1 MQNKIFKYD
10 SMNQLQNMIIREK
23 LENELE
29 LREFD
34 TLNSYS
40 TKKYS
45 LYCKNKLV
53 GSFEDERFDSG
64 AIREA
69 YQYFLGFI
77 DCYFIAKELK

>member
-34 TLNSYS
+34 TLNNYS

-53 GSFEDERFDSG
+53 GSFEDETNDSG
-64 AIREA
+64 EIGRAHV
-69 YQYFLGFI
+69 
-77 DCYFIAKELK
+77 

>member
-1 MQNKIFKYD
+1 MQDKIFKYA

-34 TLNSYS
+34 TLNNYS

-53 GSFEDERFDSG
+53 GSFEDENNDSG
-64 AIREA
+64 AIKEA

-77 DCYFIAKELK
+77 DCYCISKATK